1 LPSSLIHQILSDP
14 LLKSSQINVI
24 TSNGVV
30 TLSGGVDSQQSSD
43 RAMQITRSVK
53 DVQLVENNL
62 AVKGS

>member
-1 LPSSLIHQILSDP
+1 LSDP